1 MSGSIVIE
9 QGRIRAAQDTLQDHE
24 SCEFSQ
30 DLLDSLV
37 DEIYEDYLEYD
48 SSEDW
53 NYMGATARDGSWPVA
68 HIRLDDGERGIGLP
82 VFIRTQVTGNR
93 IKSLSPDGIRTES
106 SNARMFH
113 LALLEFIGMEDPYL
127 WRDAWLAGEYLY
139 PIQKEKLK
147 EALLKNLEEVI
158 IKEES

>member
-1 MSGSIVIE
+1 MSTVVVE
-9 QGRIRAAQDTLQDHE
+9 KGRIRGKEDNLQGHE

-48 SSEDW
+48 SSENW

-68 HIRLDDGERGIGLP
+68 RIRLDDGERGIGLP
-82 VFIRTQVTGNR
+82 VFIRTTVTDKR
-93 IKSLSPDGIRTES
+93 IRSLKPDTERNS
-106 SNARMFH
+106 SSDTRMFH
-113 LALLEFIGMEDPYL
+113 LALLESIGMEDPYL

-139 PIQKEKLK
+139 PIQKENLK
-147 EALLKNLEEVI
+147 EILQKNLEKAM

>member
-1 MSGSIVIE
+1 MSGSIAIE
-9 QGRIRAAQDTLQDHE
+9 QGRIRAVQDNLQGHE

-48 SSEDW
+48 SSENW

-68 HIRLDDGERGIGLP
+68 HIRLDDGERGIGIC
-82 VFIRTQVTGNR
+82 VFIRTEVTDKR
-93 IKSLSPDGIRTES
+93 IRSLKPDGARTNA

-113 LALLEFIGMEDPYL
+113 LALLESIGMEDPYL

-139 PIQKEKLK
+139 PIQKENLK
-147 EALLKNLEEVI
+147 EILLKNLEKV